1 VKKFLN
7 VFFVTL
13 GIIFFILILIAIYL
27 FVTDPLNLKPL
38 IFDQDK
44 EVVESTGGNSVSI
57 DQHPL
62 LSESQEKTLETF
74 GIDPADL
81 PTEITPEQEACF
93 EDKLGIARVVEIKAG
108 DSPTATEYFKAR
120 DCI

>member
-1 VKKFLN
+1 MKKFLN

-38 IFDQDK
+38 IFGQDN

-93 EDKLGIARVVEIKAG
+93 EDKLGTARVVEIKAG
-108 DSPTATEYFKAR
+108 DSPTAAEYFKAR